1 MDKQHLRWNG
11 WGLNDSPD
19 VLGENASEIWQWLG
33 KHFRLGTLPDTP
45 ALDLSKISVLASR
58 LSETQLS
65 VLAAIMDQD
74 RIKTDDRERA
84 YHARG
89 RSYHDLLYLRSGRL
103 DTAPDAVVYPSSAS
117 EVQALVEYA
126 AHNGIALVPYGGGS
140 SVVGGVTP
148 LMLSTQH
155 AVITVD
161 MARMNRVLE
170 INKTDMTAHIEAGI
184 YGPALEE
191 HLQAA
196 GVTLGHYP
204 QSFEYSTLGGWI
216 AARGAGH
223 QSNKYGKAEDWF
235 VGATLATPQGT
246 WHTETF
252 PHSAAGPLLRDLVPG
267 SEGAFGIITDA
278 WVRIQRVP
286 EKKEYRA
293 YFFQDFESGLHAAR
307 ALLQQGVPTAMIRLS
322 DANET
327 FFYSVLHGGAE
338 VAENGPMGFC
348 LMLVGFEGDAA
359 EVEQAST
366 RAQTILRENNGA
378 DMGASLGEMWLKT
391 RFDTPYLR
399 DPMLDRGLAVD
410 TVETAAAW
418 EQLPKLHEQ
427 ACAALEQAIAANTPP
442 PACNSIVMAHL
453 SHSYRNGASLYF
465 TFVFARDPNNAIGQ
479 WKNIKEA
486 VSNAIVAS
494 GGTISH
500 HHGVGTDHL
509 PWMQQEKGAIAGA
522 LLHAVKHELDP
533 QSTLNPGKML
543 PPNQCG

>member
-1 MDKQHLRWNG
+1 MNKQHLRWNG
-11 WGLNDSPD
+11 WGLYEAPD
-19 VLGENASEIWQWLG
+19 VLGENAEGIWQWLG
-33 KHFRLGTLPDTP
+33 SHFGLGMLPDTP
-45 ALDLSKISVLASR
+45 ALSLEKVALPVCR
-58 LSETQLS
+58 LTSSQLTA
-65 VLAAIMDQD
+65 LAAIMDEA
-74 RIKTDDRERA
+74 RVITDDRERA
-84 YHARG
+84 YHSRG
-89 RSYHDLLYLRSGRL
+89 RSYHDLLYLRKGLL
-103 DTAPDAVVYPSSAS
+103 DVAPDAVVYPASAV
-117 EVQALVEYA
+117 EVQALVDYA
-126 AHNGIALVPYGGGS
+126 AANNIALVPYGGGS

-148 LMLSTQH
+148 IRAMAQS
-155 AVITVD
+155 AVVTVD
-161 MARMNRVLE
+161 MALMNHVLE

-191 HLQAA
+191 QLQAA

-235 VGATLATPQGT
+235 IGATLATPQGT
-246 WHTETF
+246 WRTETF

-348 LMLVGFEGDAA
+348 LMLVGFEGGAA

-366 RAQTILRENNGA
+366 RAQAILRENNGA
-378 DMGASLGEMWLKT
+378 DMGATLGEMWLKT

-410 TVETAAAW
+410 TVETAATW
-418 EQLPKLHEQ
+418 EQLPKLHEH
-427 ACAALEQAIAANTPP
+427 ACAVLEQAIAANTPP

-453 SHSYRNGASLYF
+453 SHSYRSGASLYF
-465 TFVFARDPNNAIGQ
+465 TFVFPRDLGNDIGQ

-522 LLHAVKHELDP
+522 LLYAVKHEIDP
-533 QSTLNPGKML
+533 QSMLNPGKML